1 MNSIK
6 DKFTQNI
13 ATNSVRTF
21 GVFETYP
28 LIANRPTVC
37 VSCWW
42 LCYEPVAV
50 RTTRETLG
58 GPWIEVLQAGHTY
71 VRTSRYEGTGSN
83 PSDLQQQSHCGWGS
97 FVRLDHFVTAR
108 IARITFG
115 ASCSRSY
122 EPSDPEHVKRNRKS
136 YISKPWKVRY
146 SLAALAIGALPR

>member
-1 MNSIK
+1 MDSAQVAEFFEPSIQAIVNSIK

-13 ATNSVRTF
+13 ATNSVRIF

-37 VSCWW
+37 VSRWW

-71 VRTSRYEGTGSN
+71 VRTSRYARVNFNAGHS
-83 PSDLQQQSHCGWGS
+83 QQ
-97 FVRLDHFVTAR
+97 
-108 IARITFG
+108 
-115 ASCSRSY
+115 
-122 EPSDPEHVKRNRKS
+122 
-136 YISKPWKVRY
+136 
-146 SLAALAIGALPR
+146 